1 MTWGNILRQEIECLV
16 FVLLFI
22 TPIMSSS
29 TAHCP
34 CHFNYRSGCGNFHIS
49 VIDHSMLM
57 ESIQRKIESLLIL
70 QYMSIQAEV
79 VVCV

>member
-1 MTWGNILRQEIECLV
+1 MTWGNILRQEIERLV

-22 TPIMSSS
+22 TPIMWSS
-29 TAHCP
+29 TVHCP
-34 CHFNYRSGCGNFHIS
+34 CHSNYRSGCGNFHFS

-57 ESIQRKIESLLIL
+57 ESVQRKIEIL
-70 QYMSIQAEV
+70 MYMSLQAEV